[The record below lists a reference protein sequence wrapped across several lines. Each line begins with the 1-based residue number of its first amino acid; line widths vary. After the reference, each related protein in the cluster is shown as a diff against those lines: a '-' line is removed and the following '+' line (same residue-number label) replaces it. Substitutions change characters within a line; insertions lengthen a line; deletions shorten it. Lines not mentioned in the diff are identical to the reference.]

1 MRALLQIYGRFRRAG
16 YTFAL
21 VHIEEQRCPSGR
33 VVSGLDREERR
44 MKIDT
49 MSFCLGVI
57 TGVTIMNVV
66 FHIYILNE

>member
-1 MRALLQIYGRFRRAG
+1 M
-16 YTFAL
+16 
-21 VHIEEQRCPSGR
+21 
-33 VVSGLDREERR
+33 SGLDGEERR